1 MAFCPNCGKELAEG
15 VVFCDNCGASL
26 NAAPQAVPAVAAD
39 PYDHTAEFS
48 AEDVAQN
55 KIYAMASYLLSAVG
69 IIIALLAA
77 PNSPYIAFH
86 VRQVIKF
93 TVVEMLLLLASALLA
108 WTFIVPI
115 VAGIAL
121 FVILI
126 IEIIAFFQVCGGKSK
141 EPAIIKSLSF
151 LK

>member
-1 MAFCPNCGKELAEG
+1 MAFCPNCGKELADG

-26 NAAPQAVPAVAAD
+26 NAAPQAVPMAPAD
-39 PYDHTAEFS
+39 PFDHTAEFS
-48 AEDVAQN
+48 AEDVSQN
-55 KIYAMASYLLSAVG
+55 KVYAMASYLLSAVG

-86 VRQVIKF
+86 IRQVIKF
-93 TVVEMLLLLASALLA
+93 TVVEFLLMIASALLA

-121 FVILI
+121 CVIFVIQ
-126 IEIIAFFQVCGGKSK
+126 IIAFFQVCGGKSK
-141 EPAIIKSLSF
+141 EPAIIKNLSF